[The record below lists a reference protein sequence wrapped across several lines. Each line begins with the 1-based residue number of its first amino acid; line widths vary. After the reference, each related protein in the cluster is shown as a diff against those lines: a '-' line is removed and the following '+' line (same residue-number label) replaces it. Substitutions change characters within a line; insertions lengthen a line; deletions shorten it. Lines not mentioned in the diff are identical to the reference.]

1 MKYIITGATSF
12 VGSTLVAEL
21 LSRGHEVIAVC
32 RKDSGK
38 EKNLPNSEKMSIVYC
53 DLQHMNTI
61 HEIILDADIFVHLA
75 WGGTT
80 QKEREIADIHEQ
92 NVKYALDA
100 MISASKIGCKVF
112 LDAGSQAE
120 YGFINEL
127 TTEETPC
134 NPETEYGK
142 AKLKVWQVGEK
153 LSQEL
158 GIKYI
163 HIRIFSAYGEK
174 DRPNTLLHA
183 LVLNLLNNKDMDL
196 SSCQQSW
203 NYVYVKD
210 AVYMISDL
218 CEYAYRTEVFTPQVY
233 HIASLDTR
241 PLKEFIEEVK
251 ALVPDYT
258 GTLNYA
264 SVVPAHQVS
273 LQPSIE
279 KTLLVSKVKFTP
291 FGEVMKSTINYLKQ
305 HD

>member
-1 MKYIITGATSF
+1 MTYVITGATSF
-12 VGSTLVAEL
+12 IGSNLVEEL
-21 LSRGHEVIAVC
+21 LSRGNEVIAVC

-38 EKNLPNSEKMSIVYC
+38 EKNFPENEKLSIVYC
-53 DLQHMNTI
+53 DLQHMSTVYELI
-61 HEIILDADIFVHLA
+61 SEADVFVHLA

-80 QKEREIADIHEQ
+80 QKEREIADIHEH

-100 MISASKIGCKVF
+100 MKSAARIGCKVF
-112 LDAGSQAE
+112 LDSGSQAE
-120 YGFINEL
+120 YGFVNEL
-127 TTEETPC
+127 TTEETLC
-134 NPETEYGK
+134 APETEYGK
-142 AKLKVWQVGEK
+142 AKLKVWQDGRK

-183 LVLNLLNNKDMDL
+183 LVLNLIHNRDMDL

-218 CEYAYRTEVFTPQVY
+218 CENAFCAENFTPQIY
-233 HIASLDTR
+233 HIASNDTR
-241 PLKEFIEEVK
+241 PLKEFVEEVK
-251 ALVPDYT
+251 SLVLDYT

-279 KTLLVSKVKFTP
+279 KTLQISKVKFTP

-305 HD
+305 ND